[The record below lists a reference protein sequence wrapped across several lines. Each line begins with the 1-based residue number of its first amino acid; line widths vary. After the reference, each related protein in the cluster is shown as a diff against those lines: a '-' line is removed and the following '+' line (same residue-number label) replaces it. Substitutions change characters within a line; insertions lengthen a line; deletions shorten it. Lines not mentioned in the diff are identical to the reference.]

1 MLNETQI
8 ADVWIL
14 LSEFLDKKQVDIA
27 AERYVDLLADYGAT
41 DRVLEGALG
50 NDETL
55 DRAIEYYLDDP
66 DSMDDGDDYEEL
78 E

>member
-14 LSEFLDKKQVDIA
+14 FSEFLDKKQVDIA
-27 AERYVDLLADYGAT
+27 AERYVDLLADYGVT
-41 DRVLEGALG
+41 DRILENAMG
-50 NDETL
+50 NDEIL
-55 DRAIEYYLDDP
+55 DRAIEFYLDDP
-66 DSMDDGDDYEEL
+66 DSRDDGDYEEL